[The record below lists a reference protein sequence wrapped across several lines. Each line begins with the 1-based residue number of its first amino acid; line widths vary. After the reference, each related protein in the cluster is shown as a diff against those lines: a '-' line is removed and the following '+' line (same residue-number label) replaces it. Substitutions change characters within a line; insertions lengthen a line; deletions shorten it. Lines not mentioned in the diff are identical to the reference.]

1 MNNYCTNCGEKLETN
16 AVKCNQCNTYVVDL
30 KVINKKKIFCTIGIF
45 IIILILGI
53 ITTIICY
60 NLYYKN
66 LGKSLYEKYLKADY
80 KDAQYVKYGS
90 CRVCEDSC
98 EGSCLQY
105 ATIIGCFRYY
115 YKSDT
120 NIKNPDIVIFYNKGD
135 VSIDAYSSIAN
146 KYGFNSDYISENED
160 DMYQVERRSELRI
173 NVDYIDSNSIVKIY
187 KMVNEIIDIYKKDNK
202 NSLYIAIYSHN
213 NSFYISNVNTNN
225 KSSFEWVFGYDIQLL
240 NPTLDDVKKIYNQAD
255 NKFNSSD
262 EEYYYN
268 D

>member
-30 KVINKKKIFCTIGIF
+30 KVINKKKIFCTIGII

-135 VSIDAYSSIAN
+135 VSIDAY
-146 KYGFNSDYISENED
+146 
-160 DMYQVERRSELRI
+160 
-173 NVDYIDSNSIVKIY
+173 
-187 KMVNEIIDIYKKDNK
+187 
-202 NSLYIAIYSHN
+202 
-213 NSFYISNVNTNN
+213 
-225 KSSFEWVFGYDIQLL
+225 
-240 NPTLDDVKKIYNQAD
+240 
-255 NKFNSSD
+255 
-262 EEYYYN
+262 
-268 D
+268 